1 MRLCPPIVP
10 ALRGLAAAA
19 LLAAAVPALAQGA
32 DFRPVVTVNGA
43 AITGHELDQRVRF
56 LQVLGTQGD
65 LVAQARAA
73 LVDDKLR
80 LEAARRFGI
89 GLTDQQVMAGMAEFA
104 GRANLDVEQ
113 FLAAVGQA
121 GVAPETFRDFVR
133 AGLVWR
139 ELVQARF
146 GPRAEVPRA
155 MAERAQQLEAGRGLP
170 PRVLISEL
178 VLAAEPGETPE
189 AVLQRAAELGSGLS
203 GETAFAAAAQRLSAA
218 PTAAEGGRLDWR
230 PVVDLPPAARAALG
244 GLQPGQVSQPV
255 VVTGGAAL
263 FLLRDLREAGALAPE
278 GVHLEYARLA
288 VADAAAAAAVAD
300 RAGRCG
306 DLFAEA
312 APDDGRLVIATEA
325 ETRLDPGLRA
335 ALAPLDPGETAVIDR
350 GGVPTL
356 VMLCARRAGGPR
368 DVPSLDALRGTLL
381 NERLAA
387 EAELWLADLRDAAI
401 IRDR

>member
-1 MRLCPPIVP
+1 MRLPFPIKTP
-10 ALRGLAAAA
+10 
-19 LLAAAVPALAQGA
+19 LLALALAGLLVQPASAQGA
-32 DFRPVVTVNGA
+32 DFRPVITVNDA
-43 AITGHELDQRVRF
+43 AITGYELDQRVRF

-65 LVAQARAA
+65 LVAQAREA
-73 LVDDKLR
+73 LIDDKLR
-80 LEAARRFGI
+80 LQAARRFGVTL
-89 GLTDQQVMAGMAEFA
+89 GDEQVMAGMAEFA

-146 GPRAEVPRA
+146 GPRLEIPRA
-155 MAERAQQLEAGRGLP
+155 ASERAQQLESGRGLP

-178 VLAAEPGETPE
+178 IIPAEPGETQE
-189 AVLQRAAELGSGLS
+189 ALLQRAAQIGAGLG

-230 PVVDLPPAARAALG
+230 PVVDLPGPARAALA
-244 GLQPGQVSQPV
+244 GLQPGQVSPPV
-255 VVTGGAAL
+255 PVGNGAAI
-263 FLLRDLREAGALAPE
+263 FLLRGVREGGARAPE
-278 GVHLEYARLA
+278 GAYVEYATLRLA
-288 VADAAAAAAVAD
+288 NAATAAAVAG
-300 RAGRCG
+300 RADRCG

-312 APDDGRLVIATEA
+312 EPEDGRLTFATEPEA
-325 ETRLDPGLRA
+325 RIAPDLRGLLAGLDA
-335 ALAPLDPGETAVIDR
+335 GETAVTDR
-350 GGVPTL
+350 GGAVTL
-356 VMLCARRAGGPR
+356 VMLCARRAGGPQ
-368 DVPSLDALRGTLL
+368 DVPGLESLRGILL

-387 EAELWLADLRDAAI
+387 EADIWLAELRDAAI